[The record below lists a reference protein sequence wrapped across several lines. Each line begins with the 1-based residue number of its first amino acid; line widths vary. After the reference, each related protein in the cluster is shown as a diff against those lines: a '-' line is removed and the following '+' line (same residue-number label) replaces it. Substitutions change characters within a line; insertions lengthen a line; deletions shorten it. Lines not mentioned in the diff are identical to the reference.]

1 MPTDLSLQ
9 LRSLRIVDERGL
21 KQASDRAAT
30 TGEDLVSACWS
41 LKLAPERDLV
51 RVLCDAY
58 GYPGIDLSQSVVR
71 VANMDLVPED
81 IMLRQLVLPVMDSG
95 FDIVIAM
102 AEPDDHEVYDQLRFL
117 TDRKV
122 MRHVAIPSAL
132 RAAIEGV
139 FKAHGANEPY
149 WRGREAWKLDPPE
162 EGKAAV
168 VQPSRSQPPQRFGA
182 GAPAEKAPVSVP
194 VPAAG
199 PAAGPMD
206 DKSWLDGFLAG
217 AALPAP
223 RLPTPATVPPVE
235 QKQAVAGVPPGKT
248 VLLVDD
254 DEAIRVMEAKI
265 LAPFNC
271 TILQAGDGK
280 EGLRLARERKP
291 DLVLL
296 DGMLP
301 GMHGF
306 EVCRAIKGDARLR
319 SVAIIMVSGIY
330 TGWRIA
336 ADLKSAYGADAFFEK
351 PFAISELT
359 KAIREVLAKQ
369 PKPPEP
375 VQSQRSQTLNA
386 CRAGLARAQAGAH
399 QEAIAM
405 LVAASKQDPFAAEP
419 YYFLGQVLHEAGHPY
434 HAVASLERA
443 AELRPDLEPP
453 LTLLGELYWALGFR
467 KDAQVALRRARDACT
482 DLARAAQL
490 DARLAAMSRA

>member
-1 MPTDLSLQ
+1 MPTIDLSLQ
-9 LRSLRIVDERGL
+9 LRSQRIVDERGL
-21 KQASDRAAT
+21 KLASDRAAS

-51 RVLCDAY
+51 RVLCDVY

-132 RAAIEGV
+132 RAAVEGI
-139 FKAHGANEPY
+139 FKAHGANEEY
-149 WRGREAWKLDPPE
+149 WRGRDAWKLDPPP

-168 VQPSRSQPPQRFGA
+168 VQPARTQPPRV
-182 GAPAEKAPVSVP
+182 APAVAAA
-194 VPAAG
+194 VPA
-199 PAAGPMD
+199 PASID

-217 AALPAP
+217 AALPP
-223 RLPTPATVPPVE
+223 VRMPTPATLPVAA
-235 QKQAVAGVPPGKT
+235 QQAAVGGVPAGKL

-254 DEAIRVMEAKI
+254 DEAVRVLEAKI

-271 TILQAGDGK
+271 TLIQTGDGK

-319 SVAIIMVSGIY
+319 SVSIIMVSGIY
-330 TGWRIA
+330 TGWRVA

-351 PFAISELT
+351 PFVVPELT
-359 KAIREVLAKQ
+359 KAIREVLSAQ
-369 PKPPEP
+369 PKPIEP
-375 VQSQRSQTLNA
+375 VQTQRSKTLDA
-386 CRAGLARAQAGAH
+386 CRAGLARAQQGAH

-467 KDAQVALRRARDACT
+467 KDAFDALKRAKEACANP
-482 DLARAAQL
+482 ARAAQIE
-490 DARLAAMSRA
+490 ARLETLQRG

>member
-1 MPTDLSLQ
+1 MPIDLSLP
-9 LRSLRIVDERGL
+9 LRSQKIVDERGL
-21 KQASDRAAT
+21 KLASDRAAS

-58 GYPGIDLSQSVVR
+58 GFPGIDLSQSVVR
-71 VANMDLVPED
+71 VSNMDLVPED

-162 EGKAAV
+162 EGKASV
-168 VQPSRSQPPQRFGA
+168 VQPARSQPVRKEAVPPP
-182 GAPAEKAPVSVP
+182 APA
-194 VPAAG
+194 PAS
-199 PAAGPMD
+199 MD
-206 DKSWLDGFLAG
+206 DRSWLDGFLAG

-223 RLPTPATVPPVE
+223 RLPTPPAIPSPL
-235 QKQAVAGVPPGKT
+235 QQAAVAGVSPGKV

-254 DEAIRVMEAKI
+254 DEEIRRLEAKI
-265 LAPFNC
+265 LSQFDC
-271 TILQAGDGK
+271 TILQTGDGK
-280 EGLRLARERKP
+280 EGLRIARERKP

-330 TGWRIA
+330 TGWRVA

-351 PFAISELT
+351 PFVIPELT
-359 KAIREVLAKQ
+359 KAIREVLSRQ
-369 PKPPEP
+369 PRPPEP
-375 VQSQRSQTLNA
+375 VQSQRSKTLLA

-405 LVAASKQDPFAAEP
+405 LVEASKQDPFAAEP

-467 KDAQVALRRARDACT
+467 KDAFTALKRARDACA
-482 DLARAAQL
+482 DPGRAAQI
-490 DARLAAMSRA
+490 DARLATLAKT